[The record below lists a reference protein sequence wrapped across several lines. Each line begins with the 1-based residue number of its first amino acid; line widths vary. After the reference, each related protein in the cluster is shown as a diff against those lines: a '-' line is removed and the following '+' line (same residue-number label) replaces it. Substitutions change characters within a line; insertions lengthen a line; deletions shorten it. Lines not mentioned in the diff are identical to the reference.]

1 MIAMDKDKPAGGSSH
16 GPQTAGRSSRRS
28 RVRIRP
34 SGNPPEEARAFY
46 GRRKG
51 KTLRPLQTNLV
62 ESLLP
67 GLSID
72 PAALPADPRALFETH
87 VSHLRLEVGF
97 GSGEHLVAEA
107 LRERHVGFLG
117 CEPFINGVARAV
129 QSIAEIDLDNVRL
142 YPGEAGPLIDALPDA
157 CLAGVDVLYPD
168 PWPKWRHRK
177 RRFVS
182 QSMLVRLARV
192 MQPGAELHF
201 ATDIDDYAGWVLARI
216 ARSSEFEWPA
226 QRSQDW
232 REPWSGWTQTRYEA
246 KARREGRNSAYL
258 TFVRR

>member
-1 MIAMDKDKPAGGSSH
+1 MAMNDDTPAGGSS
-16 GPQTAGRSSRRS
+16 QATERAGQSSRLN

-51 KTLRPLQTNLV
+51 KTLRPLQASLV
-62 ESLLP
+62 ERLLP

-72 PAALPADPRALFETH
+72 PTTLPPDPRRLFATP
-87 VSHLRLEVGF
+87 VAKLRLEIGF
-97 GSGEHLVAEA
+97 GGGEHLVAEA
-107 LRERHVGFLG
+107 MRERDLGFLG

-129 QSIAEIDLDNVRL
+129 QSIAESDLDNIRI
-142 YPGEAGPLIDALPDA
+142 YPGEAGPLVDALPDA

-177 RRFVS
+177 RRLVS
-182 QSMLVRLARV
+182 ETMLIRLARV

-201 ATDIDDYAGWVLARI
+201 ATDIDDYAGWVLARVS
-216 ARSSEFEWPA
+216 RSSEFAWTA
-226 QRSQDW
+226 QRAQNW

-246 KARREGRNSAYL
+246 KARREGRDSAYL